1 MRNSPLP
8 RMSRRGRVTVG
19 VLVGVFLLFTLLGW
33 GIDAYTDYL
42 WFNEVH
48 FTNVFTGV
56 LLTRLLLFVVI
67 GVAIAL
73 VIAAN
78 LYLAYRLRPLL
89 RPHSAEQATL
99 ERYRMVIGPRLGTWI
114 TVLTVIIGFFAG
126 LSAQGRWKD
135 WMLFRNAVPFGVKD
149 PQFHVDLSFYVFD
162 YPIWRYLLGVGFTAI
177 VLSVIGSLAV
187 HYLFGGVR
195 LQGVGDRMT
204 TAARAHLTTL
214 VAIFV
219 LLKAVAYVLDRRAL
233 LLAQHVSPGLYGAG
247 YTDVNAL
254 LPAKEILAYISIVVA
269 VAIIVFSNA
278 GMRNLVW
285 PGVSLALLAISAV
298 AIGGIYPL
306 AVQNFEVKPSLAD
319 KEAPYIQ
326 RSIDAT
332 RTAFDLGSSSPA
344 VPAQTDNFTP
354 KPTLATN
361 TSAQN
366 VRIVDPQLV
375 SQAFTQAQQYRGF
388 YDFGKKLDVDRYT
401 LAGAKTPSDYV
412 VGVREMNDDK
422 LTTQQRNWIN
432 RHTVYTHGYGLV
444 AAPANKVVCNGLPYF
459 VSGFL
464 TNSQPAT
471 GTPTGSTNQQECSS
485 PTDQIP
491 VDHPQIYY
499 GEESTEY
506 AIVGQTDSTKH
517 VEFDRPAPDATGQT
531 AGNNNSEA
539 GEYSTYDGKGGVPIG
554 SFFRRLVFS
563 IKNADSNF
571 LLSDAIN
578 KDSKMMYI
586 RDPRSRVEKVAPFLT
601 IDGDPYPAVVDG
613 RIVWI
618 LDGYTTAST
627 YPYSQKINL
636 ATETRD
642 ELTGQGQFA
651 LDRDDVN
658 YMRNSVKATVDAY
671 DGTVKLYQFDEQ
683 DPVLKA
689 WNKAFGGHLIIPK
702 AQIPP
707 ELAQHFRY
715 PQDMF
720 KVQRNLLTKFHVT
733 DPHAFFSGQDF
744 WQVPNAPDNPQ
755 SNVRQPPYYLNIQL
769 PQQAGTT
776 FQLTAA
782 VTPYN
787 RENLAALISGYYDAG
802 DNPHLQITE
811 VPDQTVTPGPVQVH
825 QKMTNNTAVR
835 TELLGLLSNSSQS
848 QVQVLYGNLI
858 TLPVDNGI
866 LYVEPVYVK
875 AGNQDT
881 AAPLL
886 QKVLMSYGDGG
897 TYVVLANNLQDGLN
911 ALSKQAG
918 TNPGSGTTA
927 PTQPNAPP
935 ANLSG
940 QLADAA
946 AKVDQ
951 AIENVR
957 NAQKSGDFAKYG
969 QALQQLD
976 QAMSDFQ
983 NAQKAAGQPATGP
996 TVTPSGSAPATP
1008 SAPASG
1014 NPSPTPSG

>member
-1 MRNSPLP
+1 
-8 RMSRRGRVTVG
+8 MSRRGRVTVG

-48 FTNVFTGV
+48 FTNVFSGV

-67 GVAIAL
+67 GVAVAL
-73 VIAAN
+73 IIAAN

-126 LSAQGRWKD
+126 LSGQGRWKD

-149 PQFHVDLSFYVFD
+149 PQFHVDISFYVFD
-162 YPIWRYLLGVGFTAI
+162 YPVWRYLLGVGFTAI

-214 VAIFV
+214 VAVFV

-326 RSIDAT
+326 KSIDAT
-332 RTAFDLGSSSPA
+332 RAAFNLGTSSPPVQA
-344 VPAQTDNFTP
+344 KTNNFTP

-361 TSAQN
+361 ASAQN

-401 LAGAKTPSDYV
+401 LAGAQTPSDYV

-464 TNSQPAT
+464 TNNQPSAS
-471 GTPTGSTNQQECSS
+471 TPTPGDTQQGCSS
-485 PTDQIP
+485 PTDEIP
-491 VDHPQIYY
+491 VDHPQIYF
-499 GEESTEY
+499 GEESAEY
-506 AIVGQTDSTKH
+506 AVVGQTDSNKR
-517 VEFDRPAPDATGQT
+517 VEFDRPATDSTSP
-531 AGNNNSEA
+531 AGGNSSNKSEA
-539 GEYSTYDGKGGVPIG
+539 GEYSTYEGKGGVPIG

-563 IKNADSNF
+563 VKNADSNF

-578 KDSKMMYI
+578 KDSKLMYI

-601 IDGDPYPAVVDG
+601 IDGDPYPAVVNH

-702 AQIPP
+702 AQIPTD
-707 ELAQHFRY
+707 LAQHFRY

-755 SNVRQPPYYLNIQL
+755 SNVRQPPYYLNVQL
-769 PQQAGTT
+769 PEQSGPT

-787 RENLAALISGYYDAG
+787 RENLAALVSGYYD
-802 DNPHLQITE
+802 DKDDPHLQITE

-825 QKMTNNTAVR
+825 QKMNNNTAVR
-835 TELLGLLSNSSQS
+835 TDLLGLLSNSSQS
-848 QVQVLYGNLI
+848 QLQVLYGNLI

-875 AGNQDT
+875 SGNQET

-897 TYVVLANNLQDGLN
+897 TYVVLANNLQDGLV
-911 ALSKQAG
+911 ALGKQAG
-918 TNPGSGTTA
+918 TNPSGGTSPP
-927 PTQPNAPP
+927 PTQPTTPP
-935 ANLSG
+935 ANVSG

-946 AKVDQ
+946 AKLQ
-951 AIENVR
+951 TAIENVR
-957 NAQKSGDFAKYG
+957 TAQKSGNFTKYG
-969 QALQQLD
+969 QALQDLD
-976 QAMSDFQ
+976 QAMTNFQ
-983 NAQKAAGQPATGP
+983 NAQKAAGQSTTGP
-996 TVTPSGSAPATP
+996 TVTPSASTPATP
-1008 SAPASG
+1008 AAPASG
-1014 NPSPTPSG
+1014 SPSPTPSG